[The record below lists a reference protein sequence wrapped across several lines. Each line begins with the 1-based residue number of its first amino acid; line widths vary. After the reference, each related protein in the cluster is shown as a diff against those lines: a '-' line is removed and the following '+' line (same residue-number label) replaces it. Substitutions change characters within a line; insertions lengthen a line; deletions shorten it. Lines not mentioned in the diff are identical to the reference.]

1 MLHNQLDPSAY
12 GHGFT
17 NFHRDGGGSAAVLTL
32 IKALRHAALRTAA
45 AIASL
50 RKSAAAKSTAN
61 I

>member
-17 NFHRDGGGSAAVLTL
+17 NFHRDAGGSSAVLTL
-32 IKALRHAALRTAA
+32 IKALRRSVLRTVS

-50 RKSAAAKSTAN
+50 RKAAAAKSAAA